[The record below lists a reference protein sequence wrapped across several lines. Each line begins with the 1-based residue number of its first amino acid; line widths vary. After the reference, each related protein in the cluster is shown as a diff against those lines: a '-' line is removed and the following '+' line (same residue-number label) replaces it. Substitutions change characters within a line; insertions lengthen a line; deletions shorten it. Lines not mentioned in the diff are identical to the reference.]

1 MLPLGVLYV
10 DKSLYWSSKSDFELF
25 GSSFLFLVL
34 VFGFEVTHEGAG
46 RELGAVPCK
55 ASSLLPSLPP
65 YLLASLFWKC
75 YPTFGY
81 QGNSF
86 SERSRSGQVLAEAQF
101 LCLH

>member
-10 DKSLYWSSKSDFELF
+10 DKSLLPGYWSSTSDFELS

-34 VFGFEVTHEGAG
+34 VFGFEATHEGAG

-65 YLLASLFWKC
+65 IS
-75 YPTFGY
+75 
-81 QGNSF
+81 
-86 SERSRSGQVLAEAQF
+86 
-101 LCLH
+101 